1 MHLQIAHSD
10 HSPILLFTGGGSS
23 VTTLARSVALGKT
36 AEDRPAFTH
45 TYNKETGE
53 ITVNVTQGTPSKVA
67 LRYAKTH

>member
-1 MHLQIAHSD
+1 M
-10 HSPILLFTGGGSS
+10 
-23 VTTLARSVALGKT
+23 TTLARSVALGKT

-53 ITVNVTQGTPSKVA
+53 IIVNITQGTPSKVA